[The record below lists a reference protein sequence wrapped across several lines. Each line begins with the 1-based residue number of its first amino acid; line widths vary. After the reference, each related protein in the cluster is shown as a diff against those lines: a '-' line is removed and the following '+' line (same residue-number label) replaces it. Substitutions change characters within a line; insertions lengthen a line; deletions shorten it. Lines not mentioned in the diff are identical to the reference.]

1 MKKQAII
8 IFILIFCSAL
18 IAGINQSASAQAQI
32 TQTKSLLASPS
43 LEADKTSSV
52 SAAGLKDPLLQK
64 LFARLETVLT
74 RLSKIEDK
82 ITVRENKINITKKI
96 TAATK
101 KNLDKLK
108 TDLAVK
114 MDLAEK
120 QVSISTKFALDLEAS
135 TSSKENYVQLRS
147 HITYLKQIFQ
157 DILALEGQQIQTL
170 GKLSNTASISATPK
184 ILP

>member
-1 MKKQAII
+1 M
-8 IFILIFCSAL
+8 L
-18 IAGINQSASAQAQI
+18 IAGFNQSALAQAQI
-32 TQTKSLLASPS
+32 TQTKLPLISPS

-52 SAAGLKDPLLQK
+52 SSSAGLKDPLLQK
-64 LFARLETVLT
+64 LFSRLEAILI

-82 ITVRENKINITKKI
+82 ITVRENKINTTKKI

-114 MDLAEK
+114 MDLATK
-120 QVSISTKFALDLEAS
+120 QVSASAKFALDLEAS
-135 TSSKENYVQLRS
+135 TSSKDNYVQLRS
-147 HITYLKQIFQ
+147 HITDLNKIFQ
-157 DILALEGQQIQTL
+157 DILALEDQQIQTL